1 MRRIHIGYKI
11 SCYLPSVGS
20 VTLEPDEEGC
30 VELDDQAASEAVAHP
45 ILQAS
50 YNDPE
55 PEPQVVVADDESA
68 TPPKQK
74 ANRP

>member
-11 SCYLPSVGS
+11 SCYLPSMGS

-50 YNDPE
+50 YNE
-55 PEPQVVVADDESA
+55 PEPQDVVAADESA